1 MENKKLQEFE
11 DDAGADKA
19 VVVVASSLKN
29 ILRSVSSKKDFAR
42 VAEALMKF
50 MINNKDI
57 LKTNVPN
64 DPNYKQVLV
73 YLNKMQSDLDSNKPA
88 VGTKENP
95 AMVKPVA

>member
-1 MENKKLQEFE
+1 MNNKKLQELK
-11 DDAGADKA
+11 DDAAASEAVA
-19 VVVVASSLKN
+19 VVTSSLKN
-29 ILRSVSSKKDFAR
+29 ILRSVSSKKDFAL

-73 YLNKMQSDLDSNKPA
+73 YLNKMQSDTDFKNQKQS
-88 VGTKENP
+88 EQ
-95 AMVKPVA
+95 PVAQK

>member
-11 DDAGADKA
+11 NDAAADKA
-19 VVVVASSLKN
+19 VAVVTSSLKN
-29 ILRSVSSKKDFAR
+29 ILRSVGNKKDFAR

-64 DPNYKQVLV
+64 DPNYKQALV
-73 YLNKMQSDLDSNKPA
+73 YLNKMQSDLDDKDKKP
-88 VGTKENP
+88 EI
-95 AMVKPVA
+95 KPITQK

>member
-57 LKTNVPN
+57 LKIVIYNI
-64 DPNYKQVLV
+64 
-73 YLNKMQSDLDSNKPA
+73 SS
-88 VGTKENP
+88 
-95 AMVKPVA
+95 

>member
-11 DDAGADKA
+11 NDAAADKA
-19 VVVVASSLKN
+19 VAVVTSSLKN
-29 ILRSVSSKKDFAR
+29 ILRSVGSKKDFAR

-64 DPNYKQVLV
+64 DPNYKQALV
-73 YLNKMQSDLDSNKPA
+73 YLNKMQSDMD
-88 VGTKENP
+88 
-95 AMVKPVA
+95 VKNQKQPNQPIAQKK